1 MFQKLAIG
9 FVVAFALAALVSSA
23 AIAAEKTHEGTVV
36 SAVGGKLT
44 MVDKDGKNEHSHMI
58 GATTKI
64 SLDGKAAK
72 LEDLKKGDAVKVTTD
87 DAGKVAAI
95 AATRAKP

>member
-1 MFQKLAIG
+1 MFQKLAVG
-9 FVVAFALAALVSSA
+9 FVAAFALAALVSSTA
-23 AIAAEKTHEGTVV
+23 VAAEKTHEGTVV
-36 SAVGGKLT
+36 SALAGKLT
-44 MVDKDGKNEHSHMI
+44 MVDKDGKNEHSHMV
-58 GATTKI
+58 GTATKV

-87 DAGKVAAI
+87 DAGKVTVI